1 VAGPDREPGGGA
13 EGEGGSAGLAC
24 FREPPMDII
33 RTACTVP
40 GLTGGE
46 VFPPQRSAVAVSIEP
61 PCGLTL
67 LHTGIRLRT
76 KTTGDRSPCGPPL
89 AGA

>member
-40 GLTGGE
+40 GLPGGE
-46 VFPPQRSAVAVSIEP
+46 AAPPQRPTVAASIDTP
-61 PCGLTL
+61 GGLTV

-76 KTTGDRSPCGPPL
+76 KTTGDRSSCGPPL